1 MNFLKKINRL
11 INPKGFEKINHK
23 ELNKLLKNNKI
34 EAVELV
40 DGNGLDIKLEDGS
53 MIRVM
58 GTDMDFLL
66 SNHTKK

>member
-34 EAVELV
+34 E
-40 DGNGLDIKLEDGS
+40 G
-53 MIRVM
+53 
-58 GTDMDFLL
+58 MDFLL